1 MTDFKRKG
9 GLRTVHRSC
18 HPPGLLCAFSLLAPP
33 PPPPFPLAL
42 LPPKSSLP
50 KHLMPVGVSV
60 KLQTLFGDDAPQL
73 ILLDVLDGCFV
84 I

>member
-1 MTDFKRKG
+1 MDCEQFIVAVIR
-9 GLRTVHRSC
+9 
-18 HPPGLLCAFSLLAPP
+18 LAYFVPSASRLP

>member
-1 MTDFKRKG
+1 MDCEEFIVAVIR
-9 GLRTVHRSC
+9 
-18 HPPGLLCAFSLLAPP
+18 LAYFVPSASRL

-42 LPPKSSLP
+42 LPPNSSLP

>member
-1 MTDFKRKG
+1 MDCEQFIVAVIRLAYFVPSASRLG
-9 GLRTVHRSC
+9 G
-18 HPPGLLCAFSLLAPP
+18 PPP

-73 ILLDVLDGCFV
+73 ILLDVLDGCF
-84 I
+84 II

>member
-1 MTDFKRKG
+1 MDCEQSIVAVIRLAYFVPSASR
-9 GLRTVHRSC
+9 L
-18 HPPGLLCAFSLLAPP
+18 PPPP

-42 LPPKSSLP
+42 LPPKLSLP

>member
-1 MTDFKRKG
+1 MDCEQSIVAVIR
-9 GLRTVHRSC
+9 
-18 HPPGLLCAFSLLAPP
+18 LAYFVPSASRLPP
-33 PPPPFPLAL
+33 PPLPFPLSL
-42 LPPKSSLP
+42 LPPKLSLP

>member
-1 MTDFKRKG
+1 MDCEQFIVAVIR
-9 GLRTVHRSC
+9 
-18 HPPGLLCAFSLLAPP
+18 LAYFVPSASRL
-33 PPPPFPLAL
+33 PPFPLAL

>member
-1 MTDFKRKG
+1 MDCEQFIVAVIR
-9 GLRTVHRSC
+9 LAYFVPSASRL
-18 HPPGLLCAFSLLAPP
+18 PPPPPPP
-33 PPPPFPLAL
+33 PPPPFALAL

-60 KLQTLFGDDAPQL
+60 KLQTWFGDDAPQL